1 MNKKHIKRIIA
12 LLTGEYG
19 EQCWQ
24 PDHKPVATLVQTILS
39 QHTSDVNSHRTF
51 HALGCAFPDWDDMA
65 DADVG
70 HIVSSIRAGGLG
82 EIKAKRIKQAL
93 NEIRRKHGRVELD
106 FLNQLPLTEARD
118 WLKQLPG
125 VGTKTANCVLLFSL
139 GKPAL
144 PVDTHIFRVS
154 RRLGLI
160 VDKASVEKAHRVLE
174 NLVSPENV
182 YRFHVLMIEHGR
194 KVCKAIHPRCPECIL
209 RKLCSSYEQFTKNSS
224 RVS

>member
-1 MNKKHIKRIIA
+1 MTERHVKRIIA

-19 EQCWQ
+19 EQRWQ
-24 PDHKPVATLVQTILS
+24 PDCKPVATLIQTILS

-51 HALGCAFPDWDDMA
+51 QALGSAFPDWEDMA

-70 HIVSSIRAGGLG
+70 HIAFSIRGGGLG

-93 NEIRRKHGRVELD
+93 NEIRLKQGRIELD
-106 FLNQLPLTEARD
+106 FLNQLSLEEARD

-160 VDKASVEKAHRVLE
+160 DDMASVEKAHKVLE

-194 KVCKAIHPRCPECIL
+194 KVCKAIRPLCPECIL
-209 RKLCSSYEQFTKNSS
+209 RKLCHSCG
-224 RVS
+224 

>member
-1 MNKKHIKRIIA
+1 MTKRHINRIIT

-24 PDHKPVATLVQTILS
+24 PDHRPVATLVQTILS
-39 QHTSDVNSHRTF
+39 QHTSDINSHRTF
-51 HALGCAFPDWDDMA
+51 QALGSVFPDWEDMA

-70 HIVSSIRAGGLG
+70 HIAFSIRGGGLG
-82 EIKAKRIKQAL
+82 DIKAKRIKQAL
-93 NEIRRKHGRVELD
+93 NEIRVKHGKIELD
-106 FLNQLPLTEARD
+106 FLNQLSLDEARD

-160 VDKASVEKAHRVLE
+160 DDKASVEKAHTVLE
-174 NLVSPENV
+174 DLVLPEDV

-194 KVCKAIHPRCPECIL
+194 KMCKAIRPLCHECMLQELCPG
-209 RKLCSSYEQFTKNSS
+209 YEQFKKV
-224 RVS
+224 R

>member
-1 MNKKHIKRIIA
+1 MTKRHINRIIT

-24 PDHKPVATLVQTILS
+24 PDHRPVATLVQTILS
-39 QHTSDVNSHRTF
+39 QHTSDINSHRT
-51 HALGCAFPDWDDMA
+51 LQ
-65 DADVG
+65 VG
-70 HIVSSIRAGGLG
+70 HIAFSIRGGGLG
-82 EIKAKRIKQAL
+82 DIKAKRIKQAL
-93 NEIRRKHGRVELD
+93 NEIRVKHGKIELD
-106 FLNQLPLTEARD
+106 FLNQLSLDEARD

-160 VDKASVEKAHRVLE
+160 DDKASVEKAHTVLE
-174 NLVSPENV
+174 DLVLPEDV

-194 KVCKAIHPRCPECIL
+194 KMCKAIRPLCPECML
-209 RKLCSSYEQFTKNSS
+209 QELCPGYEQFKKV
-224 RVS
+224 R